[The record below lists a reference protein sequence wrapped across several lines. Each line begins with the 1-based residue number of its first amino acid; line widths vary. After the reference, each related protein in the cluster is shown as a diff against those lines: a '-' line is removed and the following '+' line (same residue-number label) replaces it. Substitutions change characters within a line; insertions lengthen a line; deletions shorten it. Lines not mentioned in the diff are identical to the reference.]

1 MAVITPD
8 SFNPLQR
15 YVSVRLQQG
24 VPLVDAEWN
33 EQDDVRRFELRAYL
47 KWFVGD
53 GVPFGSDA
61 FLLEAAAPPVADDF
75 TIRSGVGPAP
85 GGTSQLLTGLRHV
98 GRCLVDGLDATI
110 GADIAYRD
118 QPIHVAQPG
127 AAAAAALR
135 GTVTIPELPSLTGS
149 LTVYLDVWERLVR
162 PDEDPSLVYTEI
174 GTETCVRLRREW
186 AVRARDDT
194 DVPVPGDADFET
206 GHSYY
211 ALGTVARVA
220 TDAVVYPSQ
229 VVDRREQRLLTPPS
243 TLIDDVLG
251 TSPDRYRRG
260 LDRPAI
266 SIRSAVNAL
275 LRGELPSSPEQVIA
289 PDPSVDAATRST
301 LTLGPDTAIFWHGN
315 RVGGIDQVFGTT
327 WPTAQQALAG
337 TNAPVQVSAATTSA
351 TLPSAESLP
360 TSPQPSVLVA
370 YATDNN
376 IRYRRAPAVSG
387 LVAAAEEEVSAQP
400 ENEGAPVVVC
410 TGDFVTFFWFWNDPG
425 PNDRIRYRRRQY
437 LPATWAEATANWLDG
452 PTTDLS
458 TLVPAN
464 PGTAVGGLHAA
475 PDSSDRVWIAFRTTG
490 QDIAVARLTPST
502 GAIENWTNKLLSG
515 GATDEQPFVLVD
527 EPARVWV
534 FWTDPSGIQH
544 ASFDLSAG
552 TWSAAAVVP
561 GTAASDRRSTAVL
574 DEDGGVWL
582 MWTRPTGGGDTHVY
596 ASRRHPETSGWSE
609 PRQVTAAAGI
619 NDFAHANYRDG
630 SIDLIVRSNRSGA
643 QFDLYYKQ
651 LIIAI

>member
-1 MAVITPD
+1 MAVITAD

-61 FLLEAAAPPVADDF
+61 FLLEAAAPPVASDF
-75 TIRSGVGPAP
+75 TIRSGVSPAP
-85 GGTSQLLTGLRHV
+85 GGTSPLLTGLRHV

-110 GADIAYRD
+110 GADIAYRG
-118 QPIHVAQPG
+118 QKIHIAQPG

-135 GTVTIPELPSLTGS
+135 GTVTIPELPVLTGS

-162 PDEDPSLVYTEI
+162 PDEEPSLLYTEI

-194 DVPVPGDADFET
+194 GVPVPGDADFEA

-220 TDAVVYPSQ
+220 SDPVVYPSQ

-251 TSPDRYRRG
+251 TSPERYRRG

-266 SIRSAVNAL
+266 SLRSAVNAL

-289 PDPSVDAATRST
+289 PDPSVDAATRSV
-301 LTLGPDTAIFWHGN
+301 LTVGPETVIFWHGN
-315 RVGGIDQVFGTT
+315 RAGGIDQVFGTT
-327 WPTAQQALAG
+327 WLTSQQALAG

-351 TLPSAESLP
+351 TLPSAVLLP
-360 TSPQPSVLVA
+360 TSPQPSVLVV
-370 YATDNN
+370 YATDSTPPVPAGTN
-376 IRYRRAPAVSG
+376 IRYKRAPAVSG
-387 LVAAAEEEVSAQP
+387 LVAAAEEDVSVQP
-400 ENEGAPVVVC
+400 ENEGSPVAVR
-410 TGDFVTFFWFWNDPG
+410 TGDIVTFFWFWNDPG

-437 LPATWAEATANWLDG
+437 QTATWAEATANWLDSRPQHAG
-452 PTTDLS
+452 PGEPRYGDWRAARGGGFLEPG
-458 TLVPAN
+458 LGRVPDRRAGHRRR
-464 PGTAVGGLHAA
+464 PSDAEHGGHRELDEQAAVG
-475 PDSSDRVWIAFRTTG
+475 
-490 QDIAVARLTPST
+490 
-502 GAIENWTNKLLSG
+502 
-515 GATDEQPFVLVD
+515 
-527 EPARVWV
+527 
-534 FWTDPSGIQH
+534 
-544 ASFDLSAG
+544 
-552 TWSAAAVVP
+552 
-561 GTAASDRRSTAVL
+561 RRSGRAAL
-574 DEDGGVWL
+574 CAG
-582 MWTRPTGGGDTHVY
+582 
-596 ASRRHPETSGWSE
+596 RR
-609 PRQVTAAAGI
+609 AAAGVGVL
-619 NDFAHANYRDG
+619 DRPQRDPERV
-630 SIDLIVRSNRSGA
+630 VRPDRRHVVSGCGHPRHRRQRPPVHGRA
-643 QFDLYYKQ
+643 RRRRWYLAAVDPPSGQR
-651 LIIAI
+651 